1 VSTPLPLAAAA
12 VRLRRPLGRPRKAAP
27 ASSASELH
35 DVARRL
41 LDLAAT
47 ASYLAVSVWTVRDL
61 EAAGTLKRVHIPL
74 PNGGE
79 LRKLLFDIQDLDVLI
94 GQWKDGGRR

>member
-12 VRLRRPLGRPRKAAP
+12 VRLRPPLGRPRKASP
-27 ASSASELH
+27 ASTASEH
-35 DVARRL
+35 DAARRL

-74 PNGGE
+74 RNGGA
-79 LRKLLFDIQDLDVLI
+79 LRKLLFDIQDLDALI
-94 GQWKDGGRR
+94 GQWKDGSGR